1 MEEVHRLEAA
11 AEEEKALV
19 NPVVPLPSEEPP
31 LARSSRLVSSAR
43 GVLDGA
49 LSKLHTA

>member
-1 MEEVHRLEAA
+1 MEEVPRLEAA
-11 AEEEKALV
+11 AEEEKALG
-19 NPVVPLPSEEPP
+19 NPVVPLPSVEPS

-49 LSKLHTA
+49 LSRLHTA

>member
-19 NPVVPLPSEEPP
+19 NPVVPLPSVEPP
-31 LARSSRLVSSAR
+31 LFVSSAR

>member
-11 AEEEKALV
+11 EEEEKALV
-19 NPVVPLPSEEPP
+19 NPVVPLPSVEPP

-43 GVLDGA
+43 VLDGA